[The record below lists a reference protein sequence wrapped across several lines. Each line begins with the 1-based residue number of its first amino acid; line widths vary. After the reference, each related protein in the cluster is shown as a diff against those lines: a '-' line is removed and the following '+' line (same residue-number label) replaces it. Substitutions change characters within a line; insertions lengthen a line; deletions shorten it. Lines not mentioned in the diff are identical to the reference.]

1 MFNLK
6 LYLVLI
12 AIVFPALIT
21 SAQKQ
26 IGTYENILTG
36 IALDQSGIMYK
47 EEPIIDVFF
56 RFVFV
61 SSDNKI
67 IITNNQFDERITI
80 DYTRAKNVG
89 EKYFYFSD
97 DAVLMVDLSEGHVV
111 YCEANEKLILT
122 ANIDMKMTVALM
134 ETIQKME

>member
-12 AIVFPALIT
+12 AIVFSALIT

-47 EEPIIDVFF
+47 EEPIIDGFF
-56 RFVFV
+56 RFVLV

-67 IITNNQFDERITI
+67 IITNDQFDERITI

-97 DAVLMVDLSEGHVV
+97 DAVLMVDLSEGRVV